1 MSTKRKLDSSD
12 DVPLDLSVSD
22 LAEYCR
28 KSVVPRTA
36 PAAVRAD
43 DDEPASFYPLPPE
56 LNDSVLASLRH
67 QLGDGGA
74 DAAYHVPGIIQPPFG
89 SPAVPDLIRTESG
102 ASSMD
107 EDGAHAP
114 AAHGPQ
120 CQSIPQL
127 SVKYYDG
134 TASQLW
140 ALCPDCGTY
149 SKVQEDKPVN
159 LCYSP

>member
-12 DVPLDLSVSD
+12 DVPLDISVSD

-28 KSVVPRTA
+28 QSVMPRIA

-43 DDEPASFYPLPPE
+43 GDELASFYPLPPE
-56 LNDSVLASLRH
+56 LNDSVLSSLRH
-67 QLGDGGA
+67 HLGDRGM
-74 DAAYHVPGIIQPPFG
+74 DAVQHVPGIIQPFG
-89 SPAVPDLIRTESG
+89 SSAVPELIRTESG

-107 EDGAHAP
+107 EDCASASV
-114 AAHGPQ
+114 AHGPQ

-127 SVKYYDG
+127 SVKHYGG

-149 SKVQEDKPVN
+149 SKVQEDQPVK